1 MYRCYNGYYNG
12 LYILTYIGDY
22 IGLYLGYVSHKP
34 MLTYMIWC
42 LKKSA
47 IMRIRIPLKPPV
59 RWEACSLGVWS
70 LLNGEKT
77 TSLDLTPDIAT
88 PVNWEGIWINTPP
101 QKKYLKTQTILRRY
115 VLDVRKSVFFF
126 QIHSIFEGFF
136 WASKWRCMAVFFSKS
151 ALFWKAFLGIEMK
164 VYEEILGC
172 PGTEVRINGS

>member
-1 MYRCYNGYYNG
+1 MYRCYNGYYHG

-22 IGLYLGYVSHKP
+22 IGLYLGYVTHKRY

-47 IMRIRIPLKPPV
+47 IMRIRIPLKP
-59 RWEACSLGVWS
+59 RLYNGKHARFVWS

-88 PVNWEGIWINTPP
+88 PVSWEGMDKHPKKIP
-101 QKKYLKTQTILRRY
+101 QNPNNPQE
-115 VLDVRKSVFFF
+115 VCFGCSEVRFFF
-126 QIHSIFEGFF
+126 QIHSILEGFF
-136 WASKWRCMAVFFSKS
+136 GHRNEGVWPVFFSKS